1 MKKKFHNISIGLIF
15 VILFVTCKQNQNKI
29 DPVINKG
36 IVEKI
41 NTLGQN
47 YIDAGNVMGIS
58 IAVLKQGDTIYNNS
72 FGFVDSTKTSK
83 ATNDNIFLLAS
94 ISKLIGAT
102 MTMKLVD
109 EQKLS
114 LDNTLY
120 ELLPDFPNIKQ
131 AKKIQLKHLLSHTS
145 GLQDYA
151 NVIDSVYL
159 STKVDPTKK
168 DYYNFFKEHPLDFEP
183 GSNFNYSN
191 SGFVLLPMII
201 ERISGNSFVDE
212 LERIINKPVKLNLKL
227 ISETIHSPKT
237 STYFELKDS
246 LIVPE
251 PLWPWIKGDGGL
263 TTTAIDLVQFPSK
276 WANGDIIS
284 KQSFK
289 KMTTPFVL
297 DDGLLSGYGLGVR
310 TGEFE
315 GEKVIGHTGGN
326 KSGWAVMEYFPDKDL
341 SIVVFVN
348 TDNTPAN
355 ALTIIGFVSLAIL
368 EKDIPDLEKIEI
380 TDEDLL
386 KFTGTYKE
394 QKNYYSTG
402 TSVSIVKYDNEP
414 HLYRKSTGSDS
425 KGMKLYYVG
434 NNAFTIKPYPMD
446 RMIFDVDS
454 TGQTVAFKEY
464 WNGLFKSGIFR
475 KAK

>member
-1 MKKKFHNISIGLIF
+1 MKKIFHSISIGFI
-15 VILFVTCKQNQNKI
+15 VSILYVSCMQNENKI
-29 DPVINKG
+29 DYTVNKE
-36 IVEKI
+36 IAEKI
-41 NTLGQN
+41 NAIGQN
-47 YIDAGNVMGIS
+47 YIDTGKVMGIS
-58 IAVLKQGDTIYNNS
+58 IAVLKQGDTIFNKS
-72 FGFVDSTKTSK
+72 FGFVDSTKTTQ
-83 ATNDNIFLLAS
+83 ATNENIFLLAS

-102 MTMKLVD
+102 MTMKLVE

-120 ELLPDFPNIKQ
+120 ELLPDFPNTEQ

-191 SGFVLLPMII
+191 SGFVLLPIII
-201 ERISGNSFVDE
+201 ERITGNSFENE
-212 LERIINKPVKLNLKL
+212 LERIINKPLNLNLKM
-227 ISETIHSPKT
+227 ISETIHNPKT

-246 LIVPE
+246 LMVPE

-289 KMTTPFVL
+289 KMITPFVL
-297 DDGLLSGYGLGVR
+297 NDGLLSGYGLGVR

-326 KSGWAVMEYFPDKDL
+326 KSGWAVMEYFLDKDL

-355 ALTIIGFVSLAIL
+355 ALTIVGFVSLAIL
-368 EKDIPDLEKIEI
+368 EKAIPDLDKIEI
-380 TDEDLL
+380 IEKDLSR
-386 KFTGTYKE
+386 FTGTYKE

-402 TSVSIVKYDNEP
+402 TSVSIVEYDNEP
-414 HLYRKSTGSDS
+414 HLYRKSTGSAS

-464 WNGLFKSGIFR
+464 WNGLFKSGVFR
-475 KAK
+475 KVK

>member
-1 MKKKFHNISIGLIF
+1 MKKIFHFISIGFI
-15 VILFVTCKQNQNKI
+15 VAILFFSCKQNENKI
-29 DPVINKG
+29 GHEINKG
-36 IVEKI
+36 IVGKI
-41 NTLGQN
+41 NTIGEN
-47 YIDAGNVMGIS
+47 YIDDGNVMGIS
-58 IAVLKQGDTIYNNS
+58 IAVLKQGDTLYNRS
-72 FGFVDSTKTSK
+72 FGFVDSTKTK
-83 ATNDNIFLLAS
+83 TATKDNIFLLAS

-120 ELLPDFPNIKQ
+120 ELLPDFPNTEQ

-151 NVIDSVYL
+151 NVIDSIYL
-159 STKVDPTKK
+159 LTRIDPTKE
-168 DYYNFFKEHPLDFEP
+168 DYYKFFNEHELDFEP

-191 SGFVLLPMII
+191 SGFLLMAMII
-201 ERISGNSFVDE
+201 ERVTGNRFEDE
-212 LERIINKPVKLNLKL
+212 LERIINKPLNLNLKL
-227 ISETIHSPKT
+227 IAENIYNPKT

-251 PLWPWIKGDGGL
+251 PLWLWIKGDGGL
-263 TTTAIDLVQFPSK
+263 TTTAIELAQFPSK
-276 WANGDIIS
+276 WANGNIIS

-289 KMTTPFVL
+289 KMITPFVL
-297 DDGLLSGYGLGVR
+297 NDGLLSGYGLGVR

-315 GEKVIGHTGGN
+315 GEKVIGHTGGH
-326 KSGWAVMEYFPDKDL
+326 KSGWAVMKHFPEKDI

-348 TDNTPAN
+348 TDNTPAD
-355 ALTIIGFVSLAIL
+355 ALTIAGFVSLAVL
-368 EKDIPDLEKIEI
+368 GKEIPDLEKMEN
-380 TDEDLL
+380 TDEDLA
-386 KFTGTYKE
+386 KFVGTYKE
-394 QKNYYSTG
+394 QINYYTNA
-402 TSVSIVKYDNEP
+402 TPISIVKYDDET
-414 HLYRKSTGSDS
+414 HLYKKRIGTDS
-425 KGMKLYYVG
+425 KGTKLFYLG
-434 NNAFTIKPYPMD
+434 NNTFAHKSYPMD

-454 TGQTVAFKEY
+454 TGKILAYKEY